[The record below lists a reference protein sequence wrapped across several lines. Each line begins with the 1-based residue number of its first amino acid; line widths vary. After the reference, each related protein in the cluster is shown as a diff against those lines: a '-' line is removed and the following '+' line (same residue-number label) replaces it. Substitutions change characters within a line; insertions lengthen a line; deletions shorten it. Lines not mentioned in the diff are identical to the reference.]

1 MGEINK
7 RPILKFKQEERET
20 IFRDM
25 AEHSAKGNPYPCD
38 VCEHPDH
45 DGGAMECA
53 HKACAKWLKWY
64 RKEWRVTT
72 KTLQELLK

>member
-1 MGEINK
+1 MAKLNK
-7 RPILKFKQEERET
+7 RPTLKFQEETREA
-20 IFRDM
+20 IYKDM
-25 AEHSAKGNPYPCD
+25 VEHSARENPYPCD
-38 VCEHPDH
+38 GCEHPDH
-45 DGGAMECA
+45 DGGKMECA